1 MKEEAPNFTSP
12 VYSDSAHWVS
22 GLRQEVLLSDSLS
35 TGRLVR
41 LEDKEPDSRGSSRV
55 HGQYKVTAAG
65 Q

>member
-35 TGRLVR
+35 TG
-41 LEDKEPDSRGSSRV
+41 
-55 HGQYKVTAAG
+55 
-65 Q
+65 